1 MLDRD
6 SFAGRMDRYDPVAII
21 LALHASG
28 LLIAGALAHPFAIAI
43 LTGLLVVARWV
54 LRSVGRRAPGAGVR
68 RLYLLTT
75 SILSTIVVGS
85 VVIADGGTESPLFF
99 WMLIVLAW
107 QALLFERRDLL
118 LLGAVAAATYVV
130 VIIAA
135 NDVSATSIARFAL
148 LLAFMLVLYSGRTIL
163 DDYRIRM
170 RRMDAMIATLVQDLP
185 MAVAVFDSDRETVL
199 YANTAAEGMGLDD
212 RDAMARLVPTDPSL
226 RRGVGT
232 LGESI
237 HFRAWE
243 PLPPR
248 TYQPL
253 GETDRIYRVGARPER
268 LEDGAAILVVYGEDV
283 SSAR

>member
-1 MLDRD
+1 G
-6 SFAGRMDRYDPVAII
+6 A
-21 LALHASG
+21 G
-28 LLIAGALAHPFAIAI
+28 LLIAGTLARPFAIAI

-54 LRSVGRRAPGAGVR
+54 FGSLGRRAKEPEVR
-68 RLYLLTT
+68 RLYRLAT
-75 SILSTIVVGS
+75 SALSTLVVGA
-85 VVIADGGTESPLFF
+85 VIVADGGTESPLFF

-118 LLGAVAAATYVV
+118 ILDGVAAATYLV

-148 LLAFMLVLYSGRTIL
+148 LLAFMLVLYSGRTVL
-163 DDYRIRM
+163 DGYRARV
-170 RRMDAMIATLVQDLP
+170 RHMDAMIATLVQDLP
-185 MAVAVFDSDRETVL
+185 IAVAVFDSDRETVL
-199 YANTAAEGMGLDD
+199 YANTVAEEMGLDD
-212 RDAMARLVPTDPSL
+212 RDAMTRLVPTDPSL
-226 RRGVGT
+226 RRGAGT

-253 GETDRIYRVGARPER
+253 GSDRLFRVGARPER
-268 LEDGAAILVVYGEDV
+268 LGDGTAILVVYGEDIGP
-283 SSAR
+283 AH